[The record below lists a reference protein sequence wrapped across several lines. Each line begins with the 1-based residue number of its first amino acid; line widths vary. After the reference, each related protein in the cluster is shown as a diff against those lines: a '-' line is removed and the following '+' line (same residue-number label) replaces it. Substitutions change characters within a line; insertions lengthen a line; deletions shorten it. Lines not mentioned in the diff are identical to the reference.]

1 MIRRPSP
8 SIPETQTPE
17 APRADAPRA
26 ATELGLTDQ
35 YRYLLGRS
43 GKRYLFSTVPADR
56 LGDYPCAIVV
66 MEPGAGR
73 GGRARKAWIGEIDR
87 DGKRR
92 GARLTNR
99 DLSGRMALVHLL
111 AGDAAHRRLV
121 LDDLSGLF
129 EPESECEG

>member
-1 MIRRPSP
+1 MISRPSP
-8 SIPETQTPE
+8 SIPATPTPE

-66 MEPGAGR
+66 MEPGTGR
-73 GGRARKAWIGEIDR
+73 GGRTKKPWIGEVDR

-99 DLSGRMALVHLL
+99 DLSGRVAFVHLL
-111 AGDAAHRRLV
+111 AGDAAQRRLV
-121 LDDLSGLF
+121 LDDLSDLF
-129 EPESECEG
+129 EPDCEG